1 MVPTTETAWEEF
13 NTGLKNFIFKHV
25 QDEQS
30 TEDIPPFSRVGI
42 LLFSLNRLISCPRW
56 V

>member
-1 MVPTTETAWEEF
+1 MAPTTEAVWQEF
-13 NTGLKNFIFKHV
+13 NIGLKLFILKYV
-25 QDEQS
+25 QDEPS
-30 TEDIPPFSRVGI
+30 AEDIQHFSRVGI